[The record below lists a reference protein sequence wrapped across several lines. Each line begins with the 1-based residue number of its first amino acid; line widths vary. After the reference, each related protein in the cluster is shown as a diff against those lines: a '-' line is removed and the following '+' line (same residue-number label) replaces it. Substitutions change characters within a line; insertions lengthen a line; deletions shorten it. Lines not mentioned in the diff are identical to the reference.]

1 MEVSITK
8 ISDNGQIVIPAE
20 IRKDAGI
27 IKATKFLVFNQG
39 GDIVLK
45 QIKKEEL
52 AKSMEIFDRLRRSEE
67 QIQKGRY
74 VKADTRMK
82 DEDIDK
88 LLVG

>member
-20 IRKDAGI
+20 VRKDAGI
-27 IKATKFLVFNQG
+27 GAATKFLVFNQG

-45 QIKKEEL
+45 QIRKEEL

-74 VKADTRMK
+74 VKANTKMN
-82 DEDIDK
+82 DEDIDR

>member
-8 ISDNGQIVIPAE
+8 ISDNGQIVIPVE

-27 IKATKFLVFNQG
+27 IAATKFLVFNQG

-45 QIKKEEL
+45 QIRKEEL
-52 AKSMEIFDRLRRSEE
+52 AKSMEIFDRIMRSEE
-67 QIQKGRY
+67 QVKRGNF
-74 VKADTRMK
+74 VKADTSMSE
-82 DEDIDK
+82 EDIDK